1 MTRKQPKIDAIGF
14 VSEVTHDHYRTKNWV
29 LREWGPIIG
38 PYAMFLYDLYS
49 SSANKERGN
58 SWFFPIRT
66 ISEFTFFSL
75 PTINMNNW
83 LLEICGLIH
92 IDSGRRGYA
101 NEYTVLDPPRC
112 NSETLKPI
120 IKTLETPADVG
131 IEWQRFKLRVLG
143 RIHRWKPLREC
154 GKVSQYRRGFD
165 EVQKQNMFRN
175 NDKQLVARLVETF
188 KDNKPKLTGES
199 AAKMVKQYG
208 AEAIERQLEWL
219 DLREIQDNPLRT
231 LRAALKHDWAEPTP
245 QVVEESWHGG
255 ELEPVEPKPV
265 NGNKPPAT
273 EPETE
278 LQKQWAKVLDIVHIR
293 MTQTTYDNWVKD
305 TELVSIEGDVWMVLC
320 PSEMVKDRLE
330 NRLATVMGQCAPK
343 EVQLK
348 FVVNEKSRITLM

>member
-1 MTRKQPKIDAIGF
+1 MKSHSVNHPAHQPLIIIRQWQLEYCASRKNPKVGAALISYF
-14 VSEVTHDHYRTKNWV
+14 EYWHDIK
-29 LREWGPIIG
+29 LSI
-38 PYAMFLYDLYS
+38 
-49 SSANKERGN
+49 KEEK
-58 SWFFPIRT
+58 IRQK
-66 ISEFTFFSL
+66 
-75 PTINMNNW
+75 
-83 LLEICGLIH
+83 
-92 IDSGRRGYA
+92 
-101 NEYTVLDPPRC
+101 TVLQDD
-112 NSETLKPI
+112 NSDLIQFHSIDNLIAGLMTI
-120 IKTLETPADVG
+120 IKDPKRLKKEIEFLKNKKVITQLKNPNPKRSFDVTKHF
-131 IEWQRFKLRVLG
+131 IFHPEILNHWIK
-143 RIHRWKPLREC
+143 
-154 GKVSQYRRGFD
+154 
-165 EVQKQNMFRN
+165 N
-175 NDKQLVARLVETF
+175 NYPTHTEKTAPLVARLVAFFT
-188 KDNKPKLTGES
+188 NNNPKLSQNS
-199 AAKMVKQYG
+199 AAKMIKQYG

-231 LRAALKHDWAEPTP
+231 LRAALKHDWTEPTP